1 MFNEDKLNSIIA
13 EYKKQF
19 IQSQWP
25 KEKFKWEAVKCFQDN
40 WDISTDNFTEMLK
53 NSLAKTKNLLASK
66 NNFPAD
72 TIISFSEHN
81 QDKVRKMF
89 SELFNENED
98 LYKRISSFKKQAQ
111 SLLKNINNNSYQTE
125 NAISTYLWLRYPD
138 RYYIYKFSEVVAVS
152 NGLESNYI
160 FKKGE
165 FANNIENFFKFYDE
179 ICSKLQLDDELKNML
194 KSAITDTCYSDP
206 ELKTLTID
214 LGFFISRYYSNEN
227 DSDILANEW
236 ESTNYSPKLSTEDW
250 ENLLNDPNIFDVK
263 SLKVMKC
270 IKDCGGTASC
280 TQLSRIYGDTVNF
293 YNITSSNLAKRI
305 IEKTGCPK
313 PASIKNNKW
322 WPVLYLGKSAEKN
335 EEGSF
340 IWKLRDE
347 LSEALNKVD
356 LSKIEIHK
364 TSNVSQLNY
373 WLLTAD
379 PQKFS
384 LTNANISEIIDY
396 SLYNRNGNKRR
407 IFQNFLDAKEGDI
420 VFGYEFAPTQKI
432 VAILK
437 VSTEQNDK
445 NIYFEKLENLSFPID
460 LTILKEKQELK
471 NMEFLK
477 NMRGTL
483 FKLTKEEFEVIMN
496 IICKENLGLSSKY
509 TDNFVDKNIISE
521 NNTNFTLN
529 QNRKYTK
536 EDFLKDVYISEEKY
550 DKLVNVLMR
559 KKNIILQGAPGVG
572 KTFLAKRLAYSIMG
586 EKDNERI
593 KFIQFHQNYSYE
605 DFVMGYKPVEE
616 GFELKNGIFY
626 NFCKKATEDPDK
638 DYFFIIDEINRGNL
652 SKIFGE
658 LLMLI
663 EADYRGE
670 KSTLAYTG
678 LDFSVPKN
686 LYIIGMMNIAD
697 RSLAM
702 IDYALRRRFSFFDID
717 PAFDSDGFSNYQEKF
732 ANKTFDELIEK
743 IKELNKAITQ
753 DQSLGKGFCIG
764 HSYFCN
770 AKECTEDWMKDVVEF
785 DILPMLSEY
794 WFDDEVKLNEWKKI
808 LVGVFNDKK

>member
-1 MFNEDKLNSIIA
+1 MFNEHKLDSIIT

-19 IQSQWP
+19 IQSQWL

-40 WDISTDNFTEMLK
+40 WHIDADDFTEMLK
-53 NSLAKTKNLLASK
+53 KSLAKTGNLLASK
-66 NNFPAD
+66 YNFPAD
-72 TIISFSEHN
+72 TIVSFSERN
-81 QDKVRKMF
+81 QGKVRKMF
-89 SELFNENED
+89 IELFDENKNIYE
-98 LYKRISSFKKQAQ
+98 RISIFKENAK
-111 SLLKNINNNSYQTE
+111 SLLNDPSHNHYQDE
-125 NAISTYLWLRYPD
+125 SVISTYLWLKYPD
-138 RYYIYKFSEVVAVS
+138 KYYIYKFNIINIVSEK
-152 NGLESNYI
+152 LESNYI
-160 FKKGE
+160 FKKGDY
-165 FANNIENFFKFYDE
+165 ANNMENFFKFYNE
-179 ICSKLQLDDELKNML
+179 ICSKLQSDTELKSML
-194 KSAITDTCYSDP
+194 NSVITDTCYSDP
-206 ELKTLTID
+206 KLKTLTLD
-214 LGFFISRYYSNEN
+214 VGFFISRYYSNEN

-236 ESTNYSPKLSTEDW
+236 EPTDYSPKLSIEDW
-250 ENLLNDPNIFDVK
+250 ENLLNDPNIFDEN

-270 IKDCGGTASC
+270 IKDCGGIASC
-280 TQLSRIYGDTVNF
+280 TQLSNLYGETANF
-293 YNITSSNLAKRI
+293 YNITSSTLAKRI
-305 IEKTGCPK
+305 VEKTGCPK

-322 WPVLYLGKSAEKN
+322 WPVLYLGRSAEKN

-356 LSKIEIHK
+356 LSKIEICK
-364 TSNVSQLNY
+364 NSNISKLNY

-407 IFQNFLDAKEGDI
+407 IFQNFLDAKKGDI

-437 VSTEQNDK
+437 VSTEQDDE
-445 NIYFEKLENLSFPID
+445 NIYFKKLENLSSPIP
-460 LTILKEKQELK
+460 LETLKKYTKLK
-471 NMEFLK
+471 DMEFLK
-477 NMRGTL
+477 NTRGTL
-483 FKLTKEEFEVIMN
+483 FKLTKEEFEAIMD
-496 IICKENLGLSSKY
+496 IIYKENPSLLLKY
-509 TDNFVDKNIISE
+509 TDDSKDKNIISE
-521 NNTNFTLN
+521 DNTNFSLS
-529 QNRKYTK
+529 QNKKYTK

-550 DKLVNVLMR
+550 DKLVNVLKR

-586 EKDNERI
+586 EKDDERI

-605 DFVMGYKPVEE
+605 DFVMGYKPIEE
-616 GFELKNGIFY
+616 GFELKYGIFY
-626 NFCKKATEDPDK
+626 NFCQRATKNPDK

-663 EADYRGE
+663 EADYRDE
-670 KSTLAYTG
+670 KATLAYDG

-686 LYIIGMMNIAD
+686 LHIIGMMNIAD

-702 IDYALRRRFSFFDID
+702 IDYALRRRFSFFDIE
-717 PAFDSDGFSNYQEKF
+717 PAFDSEGFSNYKKEF
-732 ANKTFDELIEK
+732 SNNTFDELIK
-743 IKELNKAITQ
+743 TIKELNKEITK
-753 DQSLGKGFCIG
+753 DNSLGKGFCIG

-770 AKECTEDWMKDVVEF
+770 AEECTEAWMKDIVEF

-794 WFDDEVKLNEWKKI
+794 WFDDEVKLNQWKNI
-808 LVGVFNDKK
+808 LNGVFK